1 MESFM
6 LPNEILLSEV
16 KELLSEGHT
25 VTLRAKG
32 DSMFPFIRGG
42 RDCVVLQKPVQVQT
56 GDIVLACL
64 PGKRYVLHRIRSMNH
79 EQVVLM
85 GDGNIRGME
94 ICHREDIA
102 GKVLQII
109 RNNRHVDCSSPA
121 EKRKVRIWQC
131 LFPLRRYILAVYRRI
146 HKYSPFTPSTQKAI
160 CL

>member
-1 MESFM
+1 MESLV

-32 DSMFPFIRGG
+32 NSMFPFIRGG
-42 RDCVVLQKPVQVQT
+42 RDSVVLQKAGRVQT

-64 PGKRYVLHRIRSMNH
+64 SGKRYVLHRIRSLNH

-85 GDGNIRGME
+85 GDGNVRGME
-94 ICHREDIA
+94 TCRPEDIA

-109 RNNRHVDCSSPA
+109 RSGRYIDCSSPA
-121 EKRKVRIWQC
+121 ERRKVRIWQC

-146 HKYSPFTPSTQKAI
+146 HKYSPFSPSTQKAI